1 MDLTLVL
8 KIDLSRKREMEISK
22 LSTKKSINDPVDS
35 FLSKDFFCQVPKD
48 IFSSHF
54 QKNFDQFL
62 LNLNKV
68 KSEDFSALKIP
79 RKSLKS
85 RL

>member
-1 MDLTLVL
+1 MDLTPVL
-8 KIDLSRKREMEISK
+8 KIDLSRKREMEIWNF
-22 LSTKKSINDPVDS
+22 STKKSIND
-35 FLSKDFFCQVPKD
+35 LFCQVPKD

-54 QKNFDQFL
+54 QKIFDQFL